1 MLKCFILCIY
11 KCKSRL
17 ILEGAKWSAFFF
29 LHENNVCFLKM
40 VLKGFFLKKKKHFNR
55 RKIVL
60 IQIRLITISQNFF
73 VRMSDIFILWWMF
86 LVNFFKHLI
95 LYLLYHDSSGFTLKQ
110 IRHLRIYISI
120 LCHRLLHKVFR
131 EQWSFLLL

>member
-17 ILEGAKWSAFFF
+17 ILEGGKWSAFFF
-29 LHENNVCFLKM
+29 FTRKQCLLPEN
-40 VLKGFFLKKKKHFNR
+40 GFKRFFKKKHFNR

-60 IQIRLITISQNFF
+60 IQIRLITISLNFF

-120 LCHRLLHKVFR
+120 LCHRLRHKVFR